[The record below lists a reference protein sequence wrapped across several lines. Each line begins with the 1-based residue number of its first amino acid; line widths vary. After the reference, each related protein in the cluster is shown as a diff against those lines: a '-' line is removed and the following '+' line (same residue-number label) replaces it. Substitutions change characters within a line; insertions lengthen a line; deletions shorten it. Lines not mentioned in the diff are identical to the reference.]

1 MKLPPGAAKEGGLN
15 GGNFCALP
23 KEAGTPCDPVQP
35 PAPHSPSWLERG
47 KVKVDCLKGPS
58 CRTPL
63 RDPLCRDPVS
73 SFGEGRWQNFPVAL
87 VGHQHSSRPMQ
98 RPPFRQGIWQK
109 STTAI
114 SR

>member
-1 MKLPPGAAKEGGLN
+1 MPSPRCQHPHAR
-15 GGNFCALP
+15 
-23 KEAGTPCDPVQP
+23 DPVYP

-47 KVKVDCLKGPS
+47 KVNVDCLKGPS
-58 CRTPL
+58 RRAPWREPL
-63 RDPLCRDPVS
+63 SGGPVS
-73 SFGEGRWQNFPVAL
+73 SFGEGRWQNLPVEL

-109 STTAI
+109 SATLI